1 MAERA
6 GTAASET
13 PPYRLPEGVTA
24 FHALLRNEG
33 RGRSR
38 SGSSSSVK
46 VECMTT
52 PSFSLMS
59 RQQVLGVLKATGSTD
74 TDVLAAAKAELVQPM
89 KFLKFMGLWAY
100 VTGGLATVLILTAII
115 GLPLLIFGW
124 WVRRRAAT
132 NLATID
138 ATYDEYLQSIGAEL
152 PAAV

>member
-1 MAERA
+1 
-6 GTAASET
+6 
-13 PPYRLPEGVTA
+13 
-24 FHALLRNEG
+24 
-33 RGRSR
+33 
-38 SGSSSSVK
+38 
-46 VECMTT
+46 MTT

-100 VTGGLATVLILTAII
+100 VTGGLATILILTAII
-115 GLPLLIFGW
+115 GIPLLIFGW
-124 WVRRRAAT
+124 WVRRRAAS

-138 ATYDEYLQSIGAEL
+138 ATYDEYLQSIGAAL